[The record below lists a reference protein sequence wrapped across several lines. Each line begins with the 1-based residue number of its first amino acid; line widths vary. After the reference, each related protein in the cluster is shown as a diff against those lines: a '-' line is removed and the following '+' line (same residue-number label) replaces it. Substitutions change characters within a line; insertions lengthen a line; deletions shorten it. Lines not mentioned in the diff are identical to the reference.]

1 MVVLL
6 KKVKVVWYNDS
17 GQEVQSLEENRE
29 GYVLYEVFVYI
40 IDNLIGDVIVFDY
53 KKKLGCGSGG
63 QGWGLQ
69 VFLQGFCFGIFLII
83 MVVWGYD

>member
-17 GQEVQSLEENRE
+17 GQEVQILEENRE

-53 KKKLGCGSGG
+53 KKKVVVVVDRDGVIGFFIGVLFWDFFNCYGCV
-63 QGWGLQ
+63 GL
-69 VFLQGFCFGIFLII
+69 
-83 MVVWGYD
+83 

>member
-17 GQEVQSLEENRE
+17 GQEVQILEENRE

-53 KKKLGCGSGG
+53 KKKVVVVVDRDGGYRFFYRSFVLG
-63 QGWGLQ
+63 
-69 VFLQGFCFGIFLII
+69 FF
-83 MVVWGYD
+83 

>member
-17 GQEVQSLEENRE
+17 GQGVYILEENRE

-53 KKKLGCGSGG
+53 KKKVVVVVDRDGGYRFFYRGFVLG
-63 QGWGLQ
+63 
-69 VFLQGFCFGIFLII
+69 FF
-83 MVVWGYD
+83 